1 MSLSGNKGEWSEVY
15 VLLKLLAEGCLHP
28 GDATLSQVKSVIYP
42 IIEVLREHS
51 SGWTS
56 YIPQGRNIR
65 ISAEGED
72 DILIP
77 IDTFASNASQLFE
90 EIIKINKSTE
100 SLPTIEPFLRQI
112 GCKQIKTKSSSKA
125 DIHIKIHDQRSG
137 MEPTLG
143 FSIKSQLG
151 SSATLLNASKATNF
165 VFSTGLQLT
174 AQAREDINAIEGR
187 GKVQARIDAL
197 RTLGGQLSFLN
208 CENSC
213 FSNNL
218 KMIDSVMPEILST
231 ILMFYY
237 MGRGSHLVE
246 LVRLLE
252 EYNPID
258 YDLTSHCF
266 YEYKIKKLLAEIA
279 LGLQPNSI
287 WNGQYDATGG
297 YLIVKESGDIIC
309 YHFYDRN
316 LFEDYLL
323 HNTKLDTPSTKRHD
337 FGYITDKGQMKL
349 NLQLRFI

>member
-65 ISAEGED
+65 ISAEGEE
-72 DILIP
+72 DIIIP

-197 RTLGGQLSFLN
+197 RALGGELTFLT
-208 CENSC
+208 CESIC
-213 FSNNL
+213 FLNNL
-218 KMIDSVMPEILST
+218 KLVDSSMPIILASLLQLYYLGKGSRLIDLLPLLKEI
-231 ILMFYY
+231 
-237 MGRGSHLVE
+237 
-246 LVRLLE
+246 
-252 EYNPID
+252 NPLGFD
-258 YDLTSHCF
+258 QTTHSF
-266 YEYKIKKLLAEIA
+266 YEYKLKKLLVEIA

-287 WNGQYDATGG
+287 WDGRYDATGG
-297 YLIVKESGDIIC
+297 YLIVKESGDIVC

-323 HNTKLDTPSTKRHD
+323 HNTKLDTPSTSRHN
-337 FGYITDKGQMKL
+337 FGQITEDGQIKL